1 MNRLLASDRA
11 RILHLLCEGTSIR
24 AVTRLTG
31 ASKTTVTKLVVD
43 AGRAAAWYQD
53 RVLRNLPCKRLQ
65 LDELW
70 GFVGAK
76 VAHAKPDKKRRGE
89 QGDVWVWVAIDA
101 DTKLVPSWMV
111 GNRGARTAALFVD
124 DLAERLAGRVQVTTD
139 GHKAYL
145 DAVDMAFGGEVDYA
159 MLVKIFGEEPTPGPE
174 RKYSP
179 PECIGTRMERISGD
193 PDTRH
198 VSTSF
203 AERNNLNVRMH
214 SRRMTRLTNA
224 FSKKVENHAH
234 AMALHFLYYN
244 FVRTHQTLRMS
255 PAMAAGVTKRLWEM
269 SDVVSMLEAWEAI
282 QTRQTRLAA

>member
-1 MNRLLASDRA
+1 MRRLNSEARA
-11 RILHLLCEGTSIR
+11 RILHLLCEGNSIR

-53 RVLRNLPCKRLQ
+53 RVFQNLECRRLQ
-65 LDELW
+65 LDEIW
-70 GFVGAK
+70 GYVGAK
-76 VAHAKPDKKRRGE
+76 AAHAKPDKKARGE
-89 QGDVWVWVAIDA
+89 QGDIWVWVATDA

-111 GNRGARTAALFVD
+111 GNRGTRTGLAFTD
-124 DLAERLAGRVQVTTD
+124 DLASRLTHRVQITSD

-145 DAVDMAFGGEVDYA
+145 DAVDMSFGGEVDYA
-159 MLVKIFGEEPTPGPE
+159 MLVKIFGDDSSKGPE

-179 PECIGTRMERISGD
+179 PECIGARKERISGN
-193 PDTRH
+193 PDMAR
-198 VSTSF
+198 VSTSY
-203 AERNNLNVRMH
+203 AERNNLNIRMH

-244 FVRTHQTLRMS
+244 FVRVHQTLRMS

-269 SDVVSMLEAWEAI
+269 SDVVTMLEAWEAVS
-282 QTRQTRLAA
+282 QRAV